1 MNLLFLEGRVFGKQ
15 LRNKITYLKRLL
27 EYDDIKM
34 YDIFIKEKIN
44 IIFTSGVNYYL
55 FEINHNDFMNIKI
68 SVLRDY
74 IKANILEG

>member
-1 MNLLFLEGRVFGKQ
+1 MNELFLEGRGFAKQ
-15 LRNKITYLKRLL
+15 LQNKILYLKQLL

-55 FEINHNDFMNIKI
+55 FEINYNDFMKVKI

-74 IKANILEG
+74 IKANILEV

>member
-1 MNLLFLEGRVFGKQ
+1 MKLLFLEGRVFGKQ
-15 LRNKITYLKRLL
+15 LQNKITYLKRLL

-44 IIFTSGVNYYL
+44 IIFTSGVNFYK
-55 FEINHNDFMNIKI
+55 FEINHTDFMNTEA